1 MNVED
6 KKILVVGFARSG
18 LSAANFLLKRGAR
31 VTITDTKSEEDLKDW
46 IAQLS
51 KPTTL
56 SLGGHIREDFLGADF
71 IVLSPGVPSN
81 LPELLTA
88 SERKIPIYSEIELA
102 YRFLD
107 GKFIGVSGSN
117 GKTTTT
123 TLIGELLKS
132 SGHDCVV
139 AGNIGLPLIQWVD
152 TAPRSTSRQRTFVVE
167 LSSFQ
172 LESIEKFKCDIALLL
187 NVSPDHQDRYEKF
200 ADYLH
205 AKEQIFL
212 NQTSED
218 FAVLNADNPFTLK
231 MASHRTARVLLYSRK
246 QDLKEGVFVRKGSIQ
261 VIWGDQ
267 EQCLMP
273 VSEIR
278 LRGNH
283 NLENMLAATAV
294 GFLSGLSREVMI
306 ETFRSFAGVEHR
318 LEWVRELSG
327 VAFYNDSK
335 ATNMDS
341 ASQALQAFTEPL
353 VLIMGGKDKGADFEV
368 LRPLVSEKVRLL
380 VLLGAAADKISGSLG
395 NHVATVRAKDMK
407 QAVELAY
414 EKALPGDVVL
424 LAPGCT
430 SLDMFDDFE
439 HRGRVF
445 KERVHALGASVP
457 AAQKKEKKKK
467 REENEPE
474 NTL

>member
-6 KKILVVGFARSG
+6 KKILVVGLARSG

-31 VTITDTKSEEDLKDW
+31 VTITDTKSKEDLKEW

-51 KPTTL
+51 RPTTL
-56 SLGGHIREDFLGADF
+56 SLGAHKREDFLGVDF

-107 GKFIGVSGSN
+107 GKVIGISGSN

-123 TLIGELLKS
+123 TLIGELFKS
-132 SGHDCVV
+132 SGHDFVV
-139 AGNIGLPLIQWVD
+139 AGNIGPPLIQWVE
-152 TAPRSTSRQRTFVVE
+152 TAPRSSSPQRTFVVE

-200 ADYLH
+200 DDYLH

-231 MASHRTARVLLYSRK
+231 MASHRTAPVVLYSRK
-246 QDLKEGVFVRKGSIQ
+246 QDLKEGVFVHNGSIQ
-261 VIWGDQ
+261 VNWGGQ
-267 EQCLMP
+267 KQRLMP
-273 VSEIR
+273 ISEIR
-278 LRGNH
+278 LKGKH
-283 NLENMLAATAV
+283 NLENMLAATAA
-294 GFLSGLSREVMI
+294 GFLSGVDREVMI
-306 ETFRSFAGVEHR
+306 ETFRTFAGLEHR
-318 LEWVRELSG
+318 LELVRELQG

-353 VLIMGGKDKGADFEV
+353 LVIMGGKDKGADFGV
-368 LRPLVSEKVRLL
+368 LRPWVAEKVKLL
-380 VLLGAAADKISGSLG
+380 ILLGAASDKISQSLG
-395 NHVATVRAKDMK
+395 STVATRRAKDMK

-414 EKALPGDVVL
+414 ENALPGDTVL

-430 SLDMFDDFE
+430 SFDMFDDFE

-445 KERVHALGASVP
+445 KEIVNQLT
-457 AAQKKEKKKK
+457 ET
-467 REENEPE
+467 EEI
-474 NTL
+474 